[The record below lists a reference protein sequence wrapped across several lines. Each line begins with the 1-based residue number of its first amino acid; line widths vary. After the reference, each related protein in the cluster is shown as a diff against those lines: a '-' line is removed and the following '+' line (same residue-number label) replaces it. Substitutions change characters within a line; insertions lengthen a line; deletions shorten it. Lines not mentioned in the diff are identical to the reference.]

1 MKQFSFLCILIV
13 LVTTSCE
20 KQTAC
25 LGSNSLPVSRK
36 IQFVLYTYKDFTS
49 NQDSI
54 SFKVFI
60 QNAVNQV
67 LWDSTL
73 APMKFKDIPDLA
85 HKIVVEKTV
94 PANETSVLK
103 AGFFYTIQ
111 NVGASWYYDSVK
123 AGESLKIID
132 YNFK

>member
-1 MKQFSFLCILIV
+1 MKYFPVLCILIA
-13 LVTTSCE
+13 LIATSCE
-20 KQTAC
+20 KQTTY
-25 LGSNSLPVSRK
+25 LGSNQPAVSRK
-36 IQFVLYTYKDFTS
+36 VRFVLYTQKSFVD
-49 NQDSI
+49 NQDSV
-54 SFKVFI
+54 SFKVSI
-60 QNAVNQV
+60 QNSANQV

-73 APMKFKDIPDLA
+73 APMELKDIPDLG

-111 NVGASWYYDSVK
+111 NVGSSWYYDSVK
-123 AGESLKIID
+123 TGESLKIID